1 MSRKA
6 LIIVGIVSAALFRV
20 HAQASL
26 DAAAIGTAVRAIAA
40 VFEREYFDAA
50 LSKTVAE
57 EMVRR
62 LDGGRYAGAN
72 EAAALAKRLTAD
84 FYELTK
90 DKHIAVALATPRAAS
105 GGGGGERR
113 NVPTT
118 AGFRRTELIAGNIGV
133 FDLAFFM
140 RPVEHRDAL
149 AAAMQVLH
157 PADALI
163 IDMRANGGGSP
174 DTVALFISYLIE
186 GAGQP
191 LFEIVRRDG
200 SKEIYRTPE
209 EAPATRNARRPI
221 YVLTSART
229 FSGGEGLAFLLQ
241 ELKRAV
247 VIGEVTAGAAN
258 PGRPYPAG
266 ELFEITVP
274 NGRVLSTIRR
284 ANWEGH
290 GVTPDIIVPAADAFR
305 VAHLRALDDVIAA
318 TADPT
323 RREEL
328 LGIRADLA
336 KR

>member
-1 MSRKA
+1 ML
-6 LIIVGIVSAALFRV
+6 LITAGIVSAAMFRV

-26 DAAAIGTAVRAIAA
+26 DTVAIGTAVHAVTD

-50 LSKTVAE
+50 LGSTVAE
-57 EMVRR
+57 EIERR
-62 LDGGRYAGAN
+62 LAAGRYAGAGDPV
-72 EAAALAKRLTAD
+72 ALATALTAD
-84 FYELTK
+84 FFELTK
-90 DKHIAVALATPRAAS
+90 DKHVVVAVPRPRA
-105 GGGGGERR
+105 GGGGGGSERR
-113 NVPTT
+113 DVPTT
-118 AGFRRTELIAGNIGV
+118 AGFRRTEIIAGNIGV
-133 FDLAFFM
+133 LELAFFM

-149 AAAMQVLH
+149 AAAMHALQ

-174 DTVALFISYLIE
+174 DTVALLISYLIE
-186 GAGQP
+186 GTAQS
-191 LFEIVRRDG
+191 LFDIVHRDG
-200 SKEIYRTPE
+200 SKDSYRTPD

-229 FSGGEGLAFLLQ
+229 FSAGEGLAFLLK

-258 PGRPYPAG
+258 PGRAYPAG

-274 NGRVLSTIRR
+274 NGRVVSAIGR
-284 ANWEGH
+284 ANWEGR
-290 GVTPDIIVPAADAFR
+290 GVTPDLIVPAAEALL
-305 VAHLRALDDVIAA
+305 VAHLRSLDDVIAA
-318 TADPT
+318 TADPS

-328 LGIRADLA
+328 RRIRADLE